1 MAASG
6 SKIAILGAVAANL
19 AIAVTKF
26 VAAGFTGSSAML
38 SEGIH
43 SVVDTGNGLLLL
55 MGMHRSHRPPD
66 GQHPFGHG
74 KEYYFWSLIVA
85 VLIFAVG
92 GGMSIYEGISHLE
105 HPSPI
110 EDPFWNYLTLGLAFA
125 FESISY
131 YIASRQV
138 IKNRGGRSYWQALR
152 SSKDPGVFAVVYEDT
167 GALLGLV
174 IAFLGVFLGHWLDN
188 PYFDGAASI
197 LIGLVLVVIAVLL
210 VSESKGLLIGEA
222 ADPELIASIRRIV
235 GVEAAVESLGLPLTM
250 HLGPQEILLVL
261 NVGFRK
267 DLSTTQVEAAINR
280 LEAAIRGRHPEVRRI
295 YVEAHADDPQRPA
308 TGLPAGTPP
317 ASGPGAIGVMPH
329 GQGAARRAGGQA

>member
-1 MAASG
+1 MASG

-55 MGMHRSHRPPD
+55 LGMRRSQRPAD

-85 VLIFAVG
+85 ILIFAIG
-92 GGMSIYEGISHLE
+92 GGMSIYEGITHLE

-110 EDPFWNYLTLGLAFA
+110 EDPFWNYLTLGLAFV
-125 FESISY
+125 FESTSY

-138 IKNRGGRSYWQALR
+138 LKNRGAKSYWQALR
-152 SSKDPGVFAVVYEDT
+152 TSKDPGVFAVVYEDT

-174 IAFLGVFLGHWLDN
+174 IAFLGVFLGHRFNN

-222 ADPELIASIRRIV
+222 ADPELIGSIRRIV
-235 GVEAAVESLGLPLTM
+235 GVEAAVETFGHPLTM
-250 HLGPQEILLVL
+250 HFGPREILLVL

-267 DLSTTQVEAAINR
+267 QLSTTQVEEAINR
-280 LEAAIRGRHPEVRRI
+280 LEAAIRSRHPEVKRI
-295 YVEAHADDPQRPA
+295 YVEAHADDLSGAPGR
-308 TGLPAGTPP
+308 LAGT
-317 ASGPGAIGVMPH
+317 
-329 GQGAARRAGGQA
+329 AATNS